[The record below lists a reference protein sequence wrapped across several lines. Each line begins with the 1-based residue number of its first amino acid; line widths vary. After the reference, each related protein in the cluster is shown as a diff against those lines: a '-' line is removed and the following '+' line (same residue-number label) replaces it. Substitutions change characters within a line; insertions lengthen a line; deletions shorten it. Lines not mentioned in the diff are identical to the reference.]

1 MQGLKEIF
9 RAWRNRTTIRKQLSL
24 LLSLAVVTTVG
35 LQVAFTYAT
44 LAHAYEKQQIDALSR
59 VLMLER
65 QRLTPM

>member
-59 VLMLER
+59 ASSSS
-65 QRLTPM
+65 RLKFVRG